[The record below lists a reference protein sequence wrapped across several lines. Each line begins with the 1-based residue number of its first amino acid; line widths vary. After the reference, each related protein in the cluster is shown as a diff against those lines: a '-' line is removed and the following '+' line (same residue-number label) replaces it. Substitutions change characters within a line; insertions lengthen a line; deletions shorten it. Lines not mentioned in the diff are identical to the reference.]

1 MITVNVIIQSVK
13 CKVFIF
19 LARFLTS
26 ITPAWS
32 KIIEITQKSNYDL
45 LSSSGEASAPAA
57 LRTEAKAA
65 ILPRIPLSKAAG
77 THTHTH
83 TSPCHST
90 GLGPSLQQAFTFLV
104 HCLTVLTS
112 SEMTMSTHFW
122 HGSLIFP
129 ICLFTM
135 VSKAMS
141 GVKSPVLPPERT
153 TGAGEKE
160 KEKLGGYKSVNPKEI
175 L

>member
-1 MITVNVIIQSVK
+1 MIVCYKDKKQIKMITVNVIIQSVK

-45 LSSSGEASAPAA
+45 RSSSGEASAPAA

-83 TSPCHST
+83 KPLSQHWFGSEPPA
-90 GLGPSLQQAFTFLV
+90 GLYL
-104 HCLTVLTS
+104 
-112 SEMTMSTHFW
+112 
-122 HGSLIFP
+122 
-129 ICLFTM
+129 
-135 VSKAMS
+135 
-141 GVKSPVLPPERT
+141 
-153 TGAGEKE
+153 
-160 KEKLGGYKSVNPKEI
+160 LGTLSNSI
-175 L
+175 D